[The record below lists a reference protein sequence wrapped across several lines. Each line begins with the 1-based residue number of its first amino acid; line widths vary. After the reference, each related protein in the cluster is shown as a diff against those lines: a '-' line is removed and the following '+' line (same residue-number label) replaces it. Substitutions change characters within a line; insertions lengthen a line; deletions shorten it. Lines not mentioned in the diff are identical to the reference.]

1 MNADGHL
8 KRAHSIQQSLDKLLP
23 DPEGINVASIVELT
37 YGFMFHTIAF
47 GMETKYNRH
56 LDTHVG
62 LPRELR
68 KIGENEIADW
78 FEEIDLFRAG
88 RWYGSK
94 GNGEVVK
101 KCLELARKIKLWA
114 TAK

>member
-1 MNADGHL
+1 LLQHL
-8 KRAHSIQQSLDKLLP
+8 
-23 DPEGINVASIVELT
+23 
-37 YGFMFHTIAF
+37 IAF
-47 GMETKYNRH
+47 GMEEKYNRH

-68 KIGENEIADW
+68 RLGETEIAEV
-78 FEEIDLFRAG
+78 FEQMDTYRAG

-101 KCLELARKIKLWA
+101 ACLEAIKKVKDWA
-114 TAK
+114 GYDIR

>member
-1 MNADGHL
+1 MNAEGHL
-8 KRAHSIQQSLDKLLP
+8 HKSQEIEGSLRKLLP
-23 DPEGINVASIVELT
+23 DPKGENVVALVELA
-37 YGFMFHTIAF
+37 YGVLQHLIAF
-47 GMETKYNRH
+47 GMEKKFSLH

-68 KIGENEIADW
+68 KYGVGNIAML
-78 FEEIDLFRAG
+78 FEELDTFRAG

-101 KCLELARKIKLWA
+101 RCLEVIDEIKDWA
-114 TAK
+114 TK